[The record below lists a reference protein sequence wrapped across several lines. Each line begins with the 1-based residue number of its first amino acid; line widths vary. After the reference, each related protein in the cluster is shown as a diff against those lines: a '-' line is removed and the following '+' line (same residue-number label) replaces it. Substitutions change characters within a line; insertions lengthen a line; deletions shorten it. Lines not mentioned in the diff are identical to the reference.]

1 MRREDRKPRPG
12 AEGAAPD
19 NPRKR
24 LKGSVQEYHQPFE
37 PVGIEDWEVLELL
50 DDAGTPR
57 GSA

>member
-1 MRREDRKPRPG
+1 MTREDGAPRPS

-24 LKGSVQEYHQPFE
+24 LQGSVQEYHQPLE
-37 PVGIEDWEVLELL
+37 PVGIEDWEVLDLL
-50 DDAGTPR
+50 DETDTPR